1 LNKTK
6 GTTTMTR
13 EERGI
18 ANAKEKEKAINA
30 VTVMAALMAAWAV
43 QVGLNGG
50 YTTQPEHHEM
60 WRSVSAICGGWGV
73 VLLLASIFFRGS
85 TLYVAASIII
95 IASGGYLAT
104 APTLP

>member
-1 LNKTK
+1 
-6 GTTTMTR
+6 MTR

-43 QVGLNGG
+43 QLWLNGG

-60 WRSVSAICGGWGV
+60 WRGTAALCGCWGV
-73 VLLLASIFFRGS
+73 VLLLLSVFFRGS
-85 TLYVAASIII
+85 ALYVAASIII
-95 IASGGYLAT
+95 IASSGYVAT
-104 APTLP
+104 APAIGGQ

>member
-1 LNKTK
+1 
-6 GTTTMTR
+6 MTR
-13 EERGI
+13 EERAI

-30 VTVMAALMAAWAV
+30 VTVMAALMAFWAV

-60 WRSVSAICGGWGV
+60 WRTVSAGCGIWGV
-73 VLLLASIFFRGS
+73 ILLLVSFFFHGS

-95 IASGGYLAT
+95 IASSGYLAT
-104 APTLP
+104 APTIP

>member
-1 LNKTK
+1 
-6 GTTTMTR
+6 MTR
-13 EERGI
+13 EERAI
-18 ANAKEKEKAINA
+18 ANGREREKAINA
-30 VTVMAALMAAWAV
+30 VTVMAALMALWAI

-60 WRSVSAICGGWGV
+60 WRSVSGICGCWGV
-73 VLLLASIFFRGS
+73 ILLLVSFCFRGS

-104 APTLP
+104 APSIP